1 MTHQTH
7 LGRRAFMAAG
17 AVASASC
24 MLPLRAA
31 KAAYPERAVTL
42 VVCFPPGGATDVL
55 ARLLGPALS
64 EALGRP
70 VVIENRAGAGGN
82 IGMGA
87 VARAQ
92 PDGYTLLVTSSV
104 FVVNPSLYRNAPY
117 DPFRD
122 FLPISTLGASPNV
135 IAVLPSSGIVSL
147 QDLITRAKAN
157 PDRFNYASPGIGTT
171 PHLAGEVLKLRTGM
185 AMQHVPF
192 SGAGPAT
199 QAALAG
205 TVQVISTAQGSIAP
219 QLKSGAFR
227 ALAQTGMERSPDLPD
242 TPTLQ
247 ELGIRDANSDTFL
260 ALFAPA
266 GMPSNIVD
274 RLATEVVSILK
285 RPDIQER
292 YRQAG
297 SPVIADGP
305 EGLRARVAREVPMW
319 RQVIQ
324 EAGIAV
330 E

>member
-1 MTHQTH
+1 
-7 LGRRAFMAAG
+7 MAAG
-17 AVASASC
+17 GLASAL
-24 MLPLRAA
+24 LPFRSAR
-31 KAAYPERAVTL
+31 AAYPERPVTL
-42 VVCFPPGGATDVL
+42 LVCFPPGGATDSL
-55 ARLLGPALS
+55 ARLLSPPLS
-64 EALGRP
+64 EVLGRP

-92 PDGYTLLVTSSV
+92 PDGHTLLVTSSV
-104 FVVNPSLYRNAPY
+104 FVVNPSLYRNVPY
-117 DPFRD
+117 DPFRG

-135 IAVLPSSGIVSL
+135 FAVLPNSGIGSF
-147 QDLITRAKAN
+147 QELIAQARTN
-157 PDRFNYASPGIGTT
+157 PDRLNYASPGIGTT
-171 PHLAGEVLKLRTGM
+171 PHLAAEVLKLRAGIT
-185 AMQHVPF
+185 MQHVPF

-205 TVQVISTAQGSIAP
+205 TVHLISAAQGSIAP
-219 QLKSGAFR
+219 QLNAGALR
-227 ALAQTGMERSPDLPD
+227 PLAQTGPERSPDLPD

-266 GMPSNIVD
+266 GTPAAIVD
-274 RLATEVVSILK
+274 RLATEVVAILQ
-285 RPDIQER
+285 RPAIQAR

-297 SPVIADGP
+297 APVVGDGP

-324 EAGIAV
+324 EARISV